1 MSFSLHSSTENFGGG
16 RRSSSAGSNS
26 NSSCSVSVKS
36 LIGLMSRNV
45 SASPWWRNHSKD
57 SRWIAIRSGRG
68 RASSR
73 LANEYRCREAVREG
87 KETYFP
93 CKGSGRMVPRLRRAD
108 AAEKNSEAGTRSG
121 TATEEGTTTR
131 EERQPVEPRPTGN
144 PKSCEDSKPDAAPG
158 QGLTDVSNDSRSAD
172 KVCES
177 TAAF

>member
-1 MSFSLHSSTENFGGG
+1 E
-16 RRSSSAGSNS
+16 
-26 NSSCSVSVKS
+26 S

-93 CKGSGRMVPRLRRAD
+93 CKGSGRMAPWLGRAD
-108 AAEKNSEAGTRSG
+108 ATERNSETKTRSG
-121 TATEEGTTTR
+121 TATEERTTPR
-131 EERQPVEPRPTGN
+131 EERQPIEPRPT
-144 PKSCEDSKPDAAPG
+144 
-158 QGLTDVSNDSRSAD
+158 R
-172 KVCES
+172 
-177 TAAF
+177 